1 MQTTLSSWA
10 PGVFTHEKINL
21 LKFCFLDGLHRWQEK
36 YFFVFSHQYF
46 FSLDTWQNIFF
57 LQIDF
62 KKTEKFPKHS
72 SFFSP
77 HFHTKKYSMFF
88 SCIELENIF
97 SLIFHTGEK
106 KNVFTLRSPEKIFVT
121 CQKKFIKSLFHTWKP
136 FVFPKDFQRDFFQR
150 ECFFSL
156 SLTWKKII
164 LKKFS
169 VLLSCIL
176 LEKFGILAELF
187 LKKNFSCPKFFP
199 LDSKH
204 FFFTPGKIFF
214 AHEWKI
220 SLHFL
225 ILFYSPVE
233 KEISFTLKKTNKK
246 TLFFKEKCFSFTHK
260 THKNLPPIFF
270 FMCLDGN

>member
-97 SLIFHTGEK
+97 SLIFHTGK
-106 KNVFTLRSPEKIFVT
+106 KKKVFKLRSPEKIFVT
-121 CQKKFIKSLFHTWKP
+121 CQTFFKKITVSHMKTFCFS
-136 FVFPKDFQRDFFQR
+136 QRFSAW
-150 ECFFSL
+150 FFS
-156 SLTWKKII
+156 TWM
-164 LKKFS
+164 
-169 VLLSCIL
+169 
-176 LEKFGILAELF
+176 
-187 LKKNFSCPKFFP
+187 
-199 LDSKH
+199 
-204 FFFTPGKIFF
+204 FFF
-214 AHEWKI
+214 H
-220 SLHFL
+220 S
-225 ILFYSPVE
+225 V
-233 KEISFTLKKTNKK
+233 
-246 TLFFKEKCFSFTHK
+246 
-260 THKNLPPIFF
+260 
-270 FMCLDGN
+270 